1 MTPGFRSARS
11 IFTALSDGEKKTVQK
26 VLQAPSSSPNDL
38 VKALLNPESIAH
50 GVAHASADALTALK
64 TWVLESGQWRNVPR
78 RGRIESGIQELA
90 PLGWVFETYFGTHR
104 RLPMMPWDLMP
115 YLVHSLWEVPYPQ
128 LIEAASE
135 RQVLPAALWSPTL
148 HDFFQLLSYAR
159 EETLLLTAQREVYR
173 RQKNKLEKLLW
184 PNLHRYPD
192 QRVDYVLFTLDQMGF
207 FEVKDDP
214 FSYQISPFAT
224 QFMQK
229 APAEV
234 FEAFLEF
241 IAEPARMAWPGLLWI
256 SLVQQIPSD
265 ATLNITR
272 AMEWMT
278 KIGVSQASNH
288 YLLNQAVHDLVSIG
302 IFEVT
307 GKETGR
313 LTPWAY
319 AAMHGQFE
327 DPEPRSALAQPTGDI
342 LVPPTVPLS
351 ERWAI
356 DGLATRVKSERVAT
370 YRLDQASVKRG
381 LQRQLTAPQHAQL
394 LDSLLRSPLPDN
406 LRVNLQDWY
415 RQFGRHRIMEVTL
428 VHSLNANDSRDVQTL
443 LGSDAVERLSDQ
455 DVVIPAHRVKDV
467 LKKLERGGSPV
478 LPEVLRP
485 SHPAKEPKTLIGGQ
499 GPAPWPVRLP
509 TEPSDTTLSLDE
521 LKKMISQAA
530 RQSKPVNLTY
540 QLAGESLTR
549 HEMVY
554 PVTLDSQWVQV
565 YVMSQRRYI
574 LVDWQQIFAAEE
586 PQDL

>member
-11 IFTALSDGEKKTVQK
+11 IFTALSDGERKMVQK
-26 VLQAPSSSPNDL
+26 TLQAASSSPNDL
-38 VKALLNPESIAH
+38 VKALLNPEFIANE
-50 GVAHASADALTALK
+50 VAHASADALTALK
-64 TWVLESGQWRNVPR
+64 TWVLDSGLWRNVPR
-78 RGRIESGIQELA
+78 RGRVENGIQELFHS
-90 PLGWVFETYFGTHR
+90 GWIFETYFGTHR
-104 RLPMMPWDLMP
+104 RLPMMPWDFMP
-115 YLVHSLWEVPYPQ
+115 YLVDSLWEVPYDQ

-135 RQVLPAALWSPTL
+135 REVPPAALWSPTL
-148 HDFFQLLSYAR
+148 HDFFQILSYAR

-184 PNLHRYPD
+184 PNLYPYSS
-192 QRVDYVLFTLDQMGF
+192 QRVDYVLIILDQMGF
-207 FEVKDDP
+207 FEVKEGP
-214 FSYQISPFAT
+214 FSYEVSPFAT

-229 APAEV
+229 TPVEV
-234 FEAFLEF
+234 FEVFMEF
-241 IAEPARMAWPGLLWI
+241 IVDPARMAWPGLLWI
-256 SLVQQIPSD
+256 ALAQQIPPD

-272 AMEWMT
+272 TMKWMT
-278 KIGVSQASNH
+278 KIGSSRASNH
-288 YLLNQAVHDLVSIG
+288 YLLNQAIHDLVSFG

-319 AAMHGQFE
+319 AARHGQFE

-356 DGLATRVKSERVAT
+356 DDLATRVKSDRVAM

-381 LQRQLTAPQHAQL
+381 LKRQITAPEHAQL

-406 LRVNLQDWY
+406 LRVNLEDWY

-428 VHSLNANDSRDVQTL
+428 VHSHHATDSRDVQTL

-455 DVVIPAHRVKDV
+455 DVVIPTHRVKDV

-478 LPEVLRP
+478 LPEILRP
-485 SHPAKEPKTLIGGQ
+485 SQPAKDPKPLIGRE
-499 GPAPWPVRLP
+499 GPTQWPVRLP

-521 LKKMISQAA
+521 LKKIIGQAA

-540 QLAGESLTR
+540 QVAGESHTR
-549 HEMVY
+549 YEMVY
-554 PVTLDSQWVQV
+554 PVTLDSQWVQA

-574 LVDWQQIFAAEE
+574 LIDWQQIFTAEE